1 LALGYFFSLVAYL
14 LLILLVGFGVAT
26 VLFTFVFL
34 YGWVRASL
42 VTSLAYTGIVI
53 GLALLMSRLLGMYW
67 PEGILLGQW

>member
-1 LALGYFFSLVAYL
+1 LVAYL

-26 VLFTFVFL
+26 VLFTFAFL
-34 YGWVRASL
+34 YGWVRAGW
-42 VTSLAYTGIVI
+42 VTSLVYTAIVI